1 VLPGE
6 ERAKEVREIE
16 FFLAETMCNTV
27 LHESGI
33 VASAGCD
40 GCCLDDNGL
49 ESVVGSQIYNWKRR
63 RRPAAAQ

>member
-16 FFLAETMCNTV
+16 FFQAGTMCNTV
-27 LHESGI
+27 LHESEI

-40 GCCLDDNGL
+40 GWYLDDNGL
-49 ESVVGSQIYNWKRR
+49 KSVVSSQIYSWKRR